1 MHAQALHFNPMLAGV
16 EEQVEGSSNSDE
28 ENLELGPTA
37 VLS

>member
-1 MHAQALHFNPMLAGV
+1 MLAGV